1 MCAQSKE
8 SRLRG
13 AYQRYHATIAAALA
27 TIMVAPI
34 PAQPLRDNPAVVL
47 EDAAQGRVEP
57 PEPSPTL
64 WGPMGPFA
72 NRDPAR
78 EIKALRGPHT
88 KQFRNEDGTVTAV
101 VKLQPV
107 HYQDAGGGLQEIDT
121 ALSVLPA
128 SAMPYTWAV
137 TRHPLRMYFGRDSRR
152 GTLLLAGNGVEIEL
166 CGDSEIQI
174 HDAEGG
180 LVATYSRAE
189 SSGSVQGSR
198 VEYANPFAGLRSLE
212 RLTVL
217 RRGLK
222 SEVILHSPPAT
233 AHAVPRGTLS
243 FVERLRFPKGGAIR
257 PAPSGSAW
265 AYEIVDSSSKLVA
278 VIPVPV
284 VFDSSCALLDA
295 PTTSSPE
302 ATLEPVSLACP
313 TRLYQEGSSWYLES
327 HVPLEWLLA
336 PQRVY
341 PVTLDPTIE
350 LEPFSWG
357 YANPTTSECYGTS
370 QDYVKVEGGAGCGTW
385 AGWLYF
391 DISNIPMYIDVDNL
405 VLSVYPWSESSSP
418 WNVTVRDMGTV
429 AAGSSCSAKVAQA
442 CNGTTF
448 GSFSGSYSPGCY
460 LAPGTCWHNFTLSTA
475 GHVALE
481 SYRRINQS
489 FFGLG
494 VRSNGTSPNNKVRLV
509 ARSSIELEPELE
521 INYCALPSNAPT
533 LTSPANGVNCVA
545 SSGTLSWQPVSG
557 ATRYKVQIGT
567 SCQSGPDWEVT
578 TTYYQYSG
586 LLSGRQYH
594 WRVCAGNSCGWGP
607 WSQCF
612 LFTTDP
618 GPLSPP
624 GLQSP
629 TNGATCQATSGT
641 LSWSPVS
648 GAAQYRV
655 QIGTSCGSGAEYD
668 VGGTQYQYS
677 GLQPG
682 GTYYWRVKTK
692 NSCGTWGN
700 YSGCFSFTVDPG
712 PLSPPALQS
721 PTNGATCQATSGTL
735 SWSPVSGAAQYRVQI
750 GTSCGSGAEYDV
762 GGTQYQYSGLQPGT
776 TYHWR
781 VRTRSGC
788 GAWGEYSACYSFD
801 TAPLMPPPDSVRA
814 SDGTYR
820 NKVQVTWDAVPG
832 ASEYRVYR
840 DGSAIGSW
848 QSSTIYDDG
857 NTTTCTTYRYQV
869 KARNICGESDLSSS
883 DSGYSATDEVCNGI
897 DDDCDGQVDEGDVC
911 DQPRTWYR
919 DADGDGYGNPAV
931 TTQAVQQPP
940 GYVANG
946 NDCDDN
952 CSTCYPGGT
961 EVCDGKDNDCDG
973 QTDEGGV
980 CDQSRTWYRDADGD
994 GYGNPAV
1001 TTQAVQQPPGY
1012 VANDDDCNDAD
1023 AQVNP
1028 GIADCANSPDRID
1041 NDCNGLV
1048 DDDQSCRDDGGGG
1061 LCPVVA
1067 MVILAVSCVGLARSL
1082 GRRQ

>member
-1 MCAQSKE
+1 VGGTQ
-8 SRLRG
+8 
-13 AYQRYHATIAAALA
+13 YQYS
-27 TIMVAPI
+27 
-34 PAQPLRDNPAVVL
+34 
-47 EDAAQGRVEP
+47 G
-57 PEPSPTL
+57 
-64 WGPMGPFA
+64 
-72 NRDPAR
+72 
-78 EIKALRGPHT
+78 
-88 KQFRNEDGTVTAV
+88 
-101 VKLQPV
+101 LQP
-107 HYQDAGGGLQEIDT
+107 GGTYYWRVKTKNSCG
-121 ALSVLPA
+121 
-128 SAMPYTWAV
+128 TWGNYSGCFSFTV
-137 TRHPLRMYFGRDSRR
+137 DPGPL
-152 GTLLLAGNGVEIEL
+152 
-166 CGDSEIQI
+166 
-174 HDAEGG
+174 
-180 LVATYSRAE
+180 
-189 SSGSVQGSR
+189 
-198 VEYANPFAGLRSLE
+198 
-212 RLTVL
+212 
-217 RRGLK
+217 
-222 SEVILHSPPAT
+222 SPPALQSPT
-233 AHAVPRGTLS
+233 N
-243 FVERLRFPKGGAIR
+243 GAT
-257 PAPSGSAW
+257 
-265 AYEIVDSSSKLVA
+265 
-278 VIPVPV
+278 
-284 VFDSSCALLDA
+284 CQ
-295 PTTSSPE
+295 
-302 ATLEPVSLACP
+302 AT
-313 TRLYQEGSSWYLES
+313 
-327 HVPLEWLLA
+327 
-336 PQRVY
+336 
-341 PVTLDPTIE
+341 
-350 LEPFSWG
+350 
-357 YANPTTSECYGTS
+357 
-370 QDYVKVEGGAGCGTW
+370 
-385 AGWLYF
+385 
-391 DISNIPMYIDVDNL
+391 
-405 VLSVYPWSESSSP
+405 
-418 WNVTVRDMGTV
+418 
-429 AAGSSCSAKVAQA
+429 
-442 CNGTTF
+442 
-448 GSFSGSYSPGCY
+448 
-460 LAPGTCWHNFTLSTA
+460 
-475 GHVALE
+475 
-481 SYRRINQS
+481 
-489 FFGLG
+489 
-494 VRSNGTSPNNKVRLV
+494 
-509 ARSSIELEPELE
+509 
-521 INYCALPSNAPT
+521 
-533 LTSPANGVNCVA
+533 
-545 SSGTLSWQPVSG
+545 SGTLSWSPVSG
-557 ATRYKVQIGT
+557 AAQYRVQIGT
-567 SCQSGPDWEVT
+567 SCGSGAEYDVGGT
-578 TTYYQYSG
+578 QYQYSG
-586 LLSGRQYH
+586 LQPGGTYY
-594 WRVCAGNSCGWGP
+594 WRVKTKNSCGTWGNY
-607 WSQCF
+607 SGCF
-612 LFTTDP
+612 SFTVDP

-1012 VANDDDCNDAD
+1012 VANGNDCDDNCSTCYPGGTEVCDGKDNDCDGQTDEGGVCDPGKGLTWYRDADGDGYGNPAVTTQAVQQPPGYVANDDDCNDNCSTCYPGRTEVCDGKDNDCDGQTDEGGVCDPSRTWYRDADGDGYGNPAVTTQAVQQPPGYVANDDDCNDAD